1 MAGESPR
8 IQLVSADGG
17 LQIVTDQQ
25 LGQKVQI
32 VTAYDQTGTGKQQF
46 ILANVDYPSQDKLL
60 LKHEPSPGKVI
71 LTSADGS
78 AVNQLLFAS
87 PELAGQQIQFVTEG
101 PDQSPL
107 KPVVEYCVVCGDKA
121 SGRHYGAVSCEGCKG
136 FFKRSIRKNLVYTC
150 RGSGECVINKH
161 HRNRCQYCRLQ
172 RCMALGMKQ
181 DSVQCE
187 RKPVEVS
194 REKPANC
201 APSIEKIYIRKNL
214 CSPLAAMPTFVSD
227 KETARSA
234 NLLDTNMLLNIQQSL
249 SKLDNTIFIP
259 SSPDQNDPCQ
269 GDLSTLANVVT
280 SLAQISKNREV
291 TDSSTDLSGM
301 ETMSNEDSS
310 MTDVQP
316 DEQNSGEV
324 TQDYDSL
331 TKVLHPD
338 EVSGEAVEGS
348 VVEEQSAA
356 LLDLDGP
363 LLSEMH
369 VPFKLMMPLPI
380 PEFLNLNYICES
392 ASRLL
397 FLSMHWARSIPA
409 FQALGPENG
418 ITLIKACWN
427 ELFALGLAQCAQV
440 MNVETILTAIVGHL
454 QSSLEEEKLSAE
466 RVKQVMEHIWRMQE
480 FCNSM
485 SRVNPDAY
493 EYAYLK
499 AAVLFSPD
507 YAGMD
512 SSLQIDRFQEK
523 AYMELQDYVSR
534 VYPEDTYRL
543 SKLLLR
549 LPALRLM
556 SAAITEE
563 LFFAG
568 LIGNVQIDSIIPYI
582 LKMDS
587 TDYNSQS
594 VSITE

>member
-17 LQIVTDQQ
+17 LQILTDQQ
-25 LGQKVQI
+25 LGQKLQI
-32 VTAYDQTGTGKQQF
+32 VTAYDQAGAGKQQF
-46 ILANVDYPSQDKLL
+46 ILANVDYPNQEKLL
-60 LKHEPSPGKVI
+60 LKHESSPGKVI

-101 PDQSPL
+101 TEQSSV

-161 HRNRCQYCRLQ
+161 HRNRCQYCRLR

-187 RKPVEVS
+187 RKPVEVT

-214 CSPLAAMPTFVSD
+214 CSPLAAMPTFVNE
-227 KETARSA
+227 KETARPTNVLNS
-234 NLLDTNMLLNIQQSL
+234 NMLLNIQQSL
-249 SKLDNTIFIP
+249 SKLDNTILIP
-259 SSPDQNDPCQ
+259 SSPDQNDESQ

-280 SLAQISKNREV
+280 SLAHMSKSREV
-291 TDSSTDLSGM
+291 MESSADQSGL
-301 ETMSNEDSS
+301 ESMSTEGGSV
-310 MTDVQP
+310 TEVQP
-316 DEQNSGEV
+316 DEQNSSEIS
-324 TQDYDSL
+324 QAFDSL
-331 TKVLHPD
+331 AKVLQPED
-338 EVSGEAVEGS
+338 ANSYAIEGS
-348 VVEEQSAA
+348 ISEEQSATM
-356 LLDLDGP
+356 LELEGP
-363 LLSEMH
+363 LLSDMH
-369 VPFKLMMPLPI
+369 VPFKLMMPLPV

-409 FQALGPENG
+409 FQVLGPENG
-418 ITLIKACWN
+418 INLIKACWN

-440 MNVETILTAIVGHL
+440 MNVEMILSAIVSHL

-485 SRVNPDAY
+485 NRVSPDAY

-499 AAVLFSPD
+499 ATVLFSPD
-507 YAGMD
+507 FAGVD
-512 SSLQIDRFQEK
+512 STLQIERFQEK

-556 SAAITEE
+556 SAAVTEE
-563 LFFAG
+563 LFFAS

-594 VSITE
+594 ASTTE